1 LTVADDETRHR
12 LIDRRRRTTIPF
24 CRQHHDAACRFPRQ
38 TYRLGKYE
46 QRFRLRVAHILF
58 DDRRRHVR
66 HERKCRNHFFNSAS
80 HREFL
85 QFAGGQ

>member
-1 LTVADDETRHR
+1 MKRGHR

-58 DDRRRHVR
+58 DTAVGTFDMSESGIADWLRRGGRVDLARNFTDDRVD
-66 HERKCRNHFFNSAS
+66 F
-80 HREFL
+80 
-85 QFAGGQ
+85 